1 MRKVRIGAGT
11 NRYIIEQLEALLQQ
25 KRKQLAKLERI
36 RRVLTER
43 EQVKAL

>member
-11 NRYIIEQLEALLQQ
+11 NRYKIEQLETLLQQ

-36 RRVLTER
+36 HRVLAER
-43 EQVKAL
+43 EQVT